1 MGVWVYGCMGVWVYG
16 CMGVWG
22 EGKLQV
28 QSTRYGCS
36 KRGKKILRDP
46 RRDLRDTT
54 RRVISGQP
62 VGRWILPLAADG
74 TVLCYYATVSVVVPP
89 CSTVLTV
96 FDRTVRTSS

>member
-1 MGVWVYGCMGVWVYG
+1 MYGCMGVWVYGCMGVWVYG

-62 VGRWILPLAADG
+62 GSLAMDFAVADG
-74 TVLCYYATVSVVVPP
+74 TVLYCTIIRRYQLSHRAVQY
-89 CSTVLTV
+89 
-96 FDRTVRTSS
+96 